1 MRTSRGAHRDAPRT
15 GRLPRPT
22 PRLPL
27 TPRSPLLSCRYKGEK
42 LTLDWGKAPLLK
54 HHPLPLVVFN
64 DSDIPATFG
73 LNLRRPGLE
82 LPGGITTPYA
92 LPAPEELE
100 EGAKGFTLAPREIR
114 SMELSLYLDDAVR
127 AAEEL
132 LISVKDSAE
141 QAVSLVATGVGSSI
155 CCEEDEELK
164 AVAMGTHYSNR
175 LCTREIVLENKGRK
189 PQKLVWS
196 NASLNPS
203 KDKEKDKEKAKKRAA
218 APAPADGDAPP
229 RRPPVGVAHGSVFTV
244 SPDVIT
250 LEPWQSCIFVVRGMC
265 AAAGDVDEV
274 LELTASIGN
283 AKGGKPIFST
293 AVSATFVDPL
303 IEFTEP
309 DGLSFVHMHADGEE
323 KAAPLLRKVGLKNVA
338 TLPLTLSLKCA
349 QPFAVNTPE
358 VALAPGAEAE
368 VTVSFNPGFFGDRQ
382 SGSHDGKL
390 AIAYKEHPQRD
401 ALKLVGECNY
411 PNVAFDT
418 ARADFGCVLNGT
430 PKQLAVTITN
440 TAKVPAQFSWS
451 FAAEGTADA
460 ADASAFDIL
469 PIRGVLAPGASDKV
483 LLLFKG
489 GVNGKARALALCEVK
504 GGPEYELPLVAEA
517 SSVGFTLDKTA
528 LDFGMQMYNAVEER
542 EVPRNSG
549 AIRRNSAQFCAILA
563 QLLAILAQFF

>member
-1 MRTSRGAHRDAPRT
+1 MRS
-15 GRLPRPT
+15 
-22 PRLPL
+22 
-27 TPRSPLLSCRYKGEK
+27 
-42 LTLDWGKAPLLK
+42 
-54 HHPLPLVVFN
+54 
-64 DSDIPATFG
+64 
-73 LNLRRPGLE
+73 
-82 LPGGITTPYA
+82 
-92 LPAPEELE
+92 
-100 EGAKGFTLAPREIR
+100 
-114 SMELSLYLDDAVR
+114 
-127 AAEEL
+127 
-132 LISVKDSAE
+132 
-141 QAVSLVATGVGSSI
+141 
-155 CCEEDEELK
+155 
-164 AVAMGTHYSNR
+164 
-175 LCTREIVLENKGRK
+175 
-189 PQKLVWS
+189 
-196 NASLNPS
+196 
-203 KDKEKDKEKAKKRAA
+203 
-218 APAPADGDAPP
+218 
-229 RRPPVGVAHGSVFTV
+229 SVFTV

-293 AVSATFVDPL
+293 PSPTFVDPL

-460 ADASAFDIL
+460 ADSSAFDIL

-549 AIRRNSAQFCAILA
+549 AIRRNSAQFCAILRNSRA
-563 QLLAILAQFF
+563 ITRNSRAILLTRLPAL